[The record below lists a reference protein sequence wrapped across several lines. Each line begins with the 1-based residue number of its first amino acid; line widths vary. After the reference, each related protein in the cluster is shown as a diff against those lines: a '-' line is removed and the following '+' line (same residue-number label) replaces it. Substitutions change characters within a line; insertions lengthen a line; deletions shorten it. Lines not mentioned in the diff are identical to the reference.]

1 MATTGRTSD
10 YDDELLGPPAD
21 DDLIDVSVLVS
32 TGPDVWVSTKMRY
45 AVIKGASSS
54 IPENVIA
61 IGNAAGDGIE
71 DSNGAIVDYG
81 GSDLYFT
88 HVDDI
93 ADGNGYMIFRGGGG
107 GGNTWLNSPASS
119 SLQFAVGGSVK
130 MVIRDGVGA
139 GVSVG
144 SQTVGDTFA
153 VGLLTTDTG
162 AGARTHIKG
171 LGDTSAT
178 DGLTVSSFSGDDNHS
193 FQVRDDGKVFL
204 LNGDG
209 VNEFS
214 TDGTLAGDSDDAVPT
229 EKAVKTYVDAQ
240 SGGGWLGSETRIKIA
255 PWDIVS
261 YNDKDGVSIQ
271 DDGGVVNDAAAKI
284 TTMVTGV
291 FIPTGYTATG
301 FMINASANI
310 AIELFESQINDSTAV
325 SRGSGNANTEVNIT
339 NVNSTITNYL
349 SIIIVEA
356 GNDIQGGYVVIQE
369 I

>member
-1 MATTGRTSD
+1 MIEWS
-10 YDDELLGPPAD
+10 ELPDKVGANPITLKDG
-21 DDLIDVSVLVS
+21 LVWS
-32 TGPDVWVSTKMRY
+32 HTNDGGLTFIFSKFGDMQELVDFLNSE
-45 AVIKGASSS
+45 I
-54 IPENVIA
+54 EA
-61 IGNAAGDGIE
+61 I
-71 DSNGAIVDYG
+71 
-81 GSDLYFT
+81 
-88 HVDDI
+88 
-93 ADGNGYMIFRGGGG
+93 GGGG
-107 GGNTWLNSPASS
+107 TGFTMPMFSSGGEEIQDSPMTVTESGP
-119 SLQFAVGGSVK
+119 AVVD
-130 MVIRDGVGA
+130 DGLGI
-139 GVSVG
+139 GVSANG
-144 SQTVGDTFA
+144 FIS
-153 VGLLTTDTG
+153 LN
-162 AGARTHIKG
+162 IKG
-171 LGDTSAT
+171 ETDDNTKIAINVVDINDVLILKLLN
-178 DGLTVSSFSGDDNHS
+178 DGLISL
-193 FQVRDDGKVFL
+193 K
-204 LNGDG
+204 NGTG

-291 FIPTGYTATG
+291 FIPTGYKATA

-310 AIELFESQINDSTAV
+310 AIELFESQIDDSTAV